1 MTPLEVGR
9 PATGEWPEALQ
20 TLFPA
25 DPQRGV
31 FRRRP
36 WWQMLTPS
44 ARSLAPAPRLG
55 AVRTD
60 GEIVEL
66 EPGTLTPPTWETL
79 AARRHEVERCIEQHD
94 RRFPLPFPGVR
105 PGQLWAWLDEEGD
118 RPVSTLMVL
127 RRARDTGPT
136 KLWHT
141 DRTALY
147 GTTEDLTEGTLS
159 GCFLVAD
166 VACPHLAPWAPPE
179 SP

>member
-1 MTPLEVGR
+1 MTLPEVGR
-9 PATGEWPEALQ
+9 PVTGEWPEALQ
-20 TLFPA
+20 ALFPA

-36 WWQMLTPS
+36 WWRMLTPS

-60 GEIVEL
+60 GEVVEL
-66 EPGTLTPPTWETL
+66 EPGTFTPPTWETL

-105 PGQLWAWLDEEGD
+105 PGQLWAWVHAARGTEG
-118 RPVSTLMVL
+118 VGTVAIQ
-127 RRARDTGPT
+127 RRSARGR
-136 KLWHT
+136 WHT
-141 DRTALY
+141 NRLAPDCVETPDF
-147 GTTEDLTEGTLS
+147 EDFLR

-166 VACPHLAPWAPPE
+166 AACPHLAPWAPQE